1 MNGITIIIITDYK
14 NKELCSPTLVVDNS
28 LGQISFNWPGAQ
40 VCSLSFPLWLLPQPH
55 QHHNDYGRPY

>member
-40 VCSLSFPLWLLPQPH
+40 VRSLSFPLWLW
-55 QHHNDYGRPY
+55 